1 MDGTVAGLRTGR
13 LYGFLFIPIFFLV
26 LLGILRNIYI
36 YNFGTRGI
44 GPLNWADVAG
54 EATGVMWWSSLM
66 WGLAALLCLLEFD
79 RNTTR
84 LRSYWLAISIG
95 SLLLSLDESVQ
106 IHERFSA
113 PAGWL
118 FNNPGGFFAA
128 WWVLAA
134 IPIVAICFILLIPF
148 LLALPRKTATGLIMA
163 GAIFLL
169 GAVGFEMVFARV
181 ITSDPDATTMLWT
194 LMTIEETLEMIG
206 IALFCITVHGHI
218 NRQQQA
224 GTSQS

>member
-1 MDGTVAGLRTGR
+1 MDGTVAGLRTGK
-13 LYGFLFIPIFFLV
+13 LYGFLVIPIVCLV
-26 LLGILRNIYI
+26 LLGILRYIYI
-36 YNFGTRGI
+36 YNFGPRGM

-66 WGLAALLCLLEFD
+66 WGFAALLCLLEFD

-84 LRSYWLAISIG
+84 LRYYWLAISIG

-113 PAGWL
+113 PAGWI

-128 WWVLAA
+128 SWVLAA
-134 IPIVAICFILLIPF
+134 IPIIAICFILLIPF
-148 LLALPRKTATGLIMA
+148 FLALPRKTASGLIMA
-163 GAIFLL
+163 GAIFVL
-169 GAVGFEMVFARV
+169 GAVGLEMVFARV
-181 ITSDPDATTMLWT
+181 ITSDPEATRLLWT

-218 NRQQQA
+218 NRQRQA
-224 GTSQS
+224 GTSQR